1 MINCNHTPPIPF
13 IAGSSV
19 VRHADSV
26 DPDVS
31 AANYE
36 LTQRQ
41 RRLERA
47 VRQAKREAAMHQ
59 AAGNTD
65 AYNAARQVV
74 RQRQAA
80 VKQLVDANPGVL
92 VRDLG
97 REWTYGYNQ

>member
-1 MINCNHTPPIPF
+1 M
-13 IAGSSV
+13 
-19 VRHADSV
+19 RHAGTV
-26 DPDVS
+26 DPETS

-59 AAGNTD
+59 AAGNAD

-80 VKQLVDANPGVL
+80 VKRLVDANPGIL
-92 VRDLG
+92 LRDYG
-97 REWTYGYNQ
+97 REWTYGCNQ

>member
-1 MINCNHTPPIPF
+1 M
-13 IAGSSV
+13 
-19 VRHADSV
+19 RHADSV
-26 DPDVS
+26 DPDAS

-47 VRQAKREAAMHQ
+47 VRQAKREAAMHK

-92 VRDLG
+92 VRDYN